1 MADIKQADTAESQDA
16 RKRLIRTGRISPVY
30 FTIALLVVVGL
41 LFYLGNRNFLS
52 LYNLNT
58 IISFSAILLM
68 VALGQMCAIL
78 VGGIDLSVG

>member
-1 MADIKQADTAESQDA
+1 MKQADTADSQDA
-16 RKRLIRTGRISPVY
+16 RNRFTRKRRISPIY

-41 LFYLGNRNFLS
+41 LFYLGNRNFMS

-68 VALGQMCAIL
+68 AGLTSPS
-78 VGGIDLSVG
+78 GGRYRSSLLFSSF